1 MKGEIR
7 HPKRI
12 PKSIIKVFGPIDTE
26 SYKDNLEIVKLKS
39 YFITNE
45 FPKYHYIVIL
55 EIIESYT
62 EPGYKFCLCHL
73 ITHSSGFDN
82 YKITEDLY
90 DNNSSKIDLSKS
102 YITRDK
108 FLIPIDDINEKVYGI
123 FNLQKLK
130 NAIEY

>member
-1 MKGEIR
+1 MIGEIR
-7 HPKRI
+7 HPKEI
-12 PKSIIKVFGPIDTE
+12 PESIIKVFGPIETE
-26 SYKDNLEIVKLKS
+26 LFKENTETVKLKS
-39 YFITNE
+39 YISTNE
-45 FPKYHYIVIL
+45 FPKYHYIVVL

-62 EPGYKFCLCHL
+62 ESGHKFCLCHL

-90 DNNSSKIDLSKS
+90 DKNSSKIDLSQS

-108 FLIPIDDINEKVYGI
+108 FLIPIDNINKKKYGI

-130 NAIEY
+130 NALEY